1 MSEPVLTRLRELAE
15 PLVALS
21 TSHLSPAT
29 RQLLQE
35 DQLSVNAYP
44 TLTGG
49 FVYVGVPRYDTPLEA
64 DLARLFELA
73 ERAGIVWLKFDVH
86 GATVEGMKKINPGYS
101 LGIIPA
107 GTYPKQT
114 TEIKVPTFGAH
125 IVVHCKQPEDLVY
138 KMTKAIAENV
148 AQIALVHKGMAKLTV
163 AEMGVDDGVPMHAGA
178 LKYYKEKGIS
188 TK

>member
-49 FVYVGVPRYDTPLEA
+49 FVYVGVHRATTRHWKPTSPD
-64 DLARLFELA
+64 LFELA

-86 GATVEGMKKINPGYS
+86 GATVEGIERFEDPG
-101 LGIIPA
+101 
-107 GTYPKQT
+107 
-114 TEIKVPTFGAH
+114 
-125 IVVHCKQPEDLVY
+125 
-138 KMTKAIAENV
+138 AE
-148 AQIALVHKGMAKLTV
+148 
-163 AEMGVDDGVPMHAGA
+163 P
-178 LKYYKEKGIS
+178 
-188 TK
+188 

>member
-73 ERAGIVWLKFDVH
+73 DPGRSPHPPSPSAPASATRRTRARSPPV
-86 GATVEGMKKINPGYS
+86 
-101 LGIIPA
+101 PA
-107 GTYPKQT
+107 PAASS
-114 TEIKVPTFGAH
+114 P
-125 IVVHCKQPEDLVY
+125 
-138 KMTKAIAENV
+138 
-148 AQIALVHKGMAKLTV
+148 
-163 AEMGVDDGVPMHAGA
+163 
-178 LKYYKEKGIS
+178 
-188 TK
+188 

>member
-29 RQLLQE
+29 RHLLQE

-49 FVYVGVPRYDTPLEA
+49 FVYVGAPRYDTPLEA

-73 ERAGIVWLKFDVH
+73 ERAGVVWLKFDVH
-86 GATVEGMKKINPGYS
+86 AAVVDGIECFGEPGD
-101 LGIIPA
+101 A
-107 GTYPKQT
+107 
-114 TEIKVPTFGAH
+114 A
-125 IVVHCKQPEDLVY
+125 
-138 KMTKAIAENV
+138 
-148 AQIALVHKGMAKLTV
+148 
-163 AEMGVDDGVPMHAGA
+163 
-178 LKYYKEKGIS
+178 
-188 TK
+188 